1 MLSSMGRDLKQN
13 VGDQLRGMR
22 HIVRMLGSDTQRPN
36 IAPPALPEAM
46 PELDRLLGRTFRTLD
61 TVLST
66 VETLVAPV
74 RGSAAPLLGFAP
86 PAAYLEAGDGEEKL
100 CDDLY
105 HNLKAVAASRQSSLL
120 VLKTRL
126 GAVANDF
133 IRQRPGAEIAD
144 GILLRLLVHH
154 KPLVNFTETTGE
166 KTVLNTYI
174 AVTLLFSLALRG
186 GLPRS
191 ETATLIED
199 ALLLSGTR
207 SDAIA
212 SALKG
217 SKGDAELSSLLKG
230 LTDRLA

>member
-13 VGDQLRGMR
+13 VGDQLRGVR
-22 HIVRMLGSDTQRPN
+22 HIVRMLGSDAQRSH

-61 TVLST
+61 SVLST

-74 RGSAAPLLGFAP
+74 RGSTNPLPGFGP
-86 PAAYLEAGDGEEKL
+86 LAAYLGAGDGEDRL

-105 HNLKAVAASRQSSLL
+105 NNLKAVAASRQSGLL

-126 GAVANDF
+126 GAVAEDF
-133 IRQRPGAEIAD
+133 IRQQPGVEMAD
-144 GILLRLLVHH
+144 AALLRLFVQH

-166 KTVLNTYI
+166 NALLNPYI
-174 AVTLLFSLALRG
+174 AVTLLFGLALRG
-186 GLPRS
+186 DLPRS
-191 ETATLIED
+191 ESAELVED

-207 SDAIA
+207 CDAIA
-212 SALKG
+212 SALKDEG
-217 SKGDAELSSLLKG
+217 NAELSGLLKG